1 MKEIEI
7 QGVSK
12 KIGKKLIINNISET
26 IYSGEVYGLLGPNG
40 AGKTTVI
47 KMIMGLMKVSTG
59 KIIIEGKDIND
70 DFCQSIAGVRALI
83 EQPAIYPHLSGYNN
97 LKVFAKMDNVG
108 EDRINE
114 VIELVGLKQDIY
126 RKAKEYSLGMK
137 QRLGIGIA
145 LLSNPKILI
154 LDEPTNGLDPEGILE
169 LRKYLQKIAKE
180 KDVSVIVSSHILS
193 EMSQLCERFA
203 IMKNGQLI
211 KVVTKNEV
219 AIEEDVFKYFIEV
232 DNSLNAYQLLK
243 DVYKTQLKDIGI
255 SIETKREEIPHIN
268 KMLIESNIKVYGI
281 TTEEN
286 PLEKFYFDIINGK
299 DTDIKNV

>member
-1 MKEIEI
+1 MKKIEI

-12 KIGKKLIINNISET
+12 TIGKKLIINNISET

-40 AGKTTVI
+40 AGKTTII
-47 KMIMGLMKVSTG
+47 KMIMGLMKVSAG
-59 KIIIEGKDIND
+59 KIIIEGKDVNE
-70 DFCQSIAGVRALI
+70 DFCQGIAGVRALI

-114 VIELVGLKQDIY
+114 IIELVGLKQDIY

-145 LLSNPKILI
+145 LLSNTKILI

-180 KDVSVIVSSHILS
+180 KGVSVIVSSHILS
-193 EMSQLCERFA
+193 EMSQLCDRFA
-203 IMKNGQLI
+203 IMKNGQLV

-219 AIEEDVFKYFIEV
+219 TVEEDVFKYFIEV
-232 DNSLNAYQLLK
+232 DNSLSAYQLLK
-243 DVYKTQLKDIGI
+243 DAYKTQLKDIGV
-255 SIETKREEIPHIN
+255 SIETKREKIPHIN
-268 KMLIESNIKVYGI
+268 KMLIESDIKVYGI